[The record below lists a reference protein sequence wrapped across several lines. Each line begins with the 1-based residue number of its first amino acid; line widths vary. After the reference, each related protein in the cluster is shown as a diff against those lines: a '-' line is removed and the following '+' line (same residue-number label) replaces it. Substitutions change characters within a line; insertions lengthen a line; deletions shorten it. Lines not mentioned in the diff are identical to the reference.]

1 MRFVSAFADAASS
14 TFRRGSLPTPSTPY
28 PPFGVRFTVFPLSV
42 PRRARL
48 VLVPAV
54 AAAVVALAALP
65 ASAHVTISPDTAT
78 QGGGDVQLTFRVPN
92 EESNASTTQVQV
104 AFPTDHPI
112 ASVLVQPV
120 AGWTAKIDTTTLPTP
135 IHTDDGDI
143 SQVVSQI
150 TWSGGTIAPGQ
161 YGAFTVLLG
170 QLPSDTSQLAFK
182 AVQTYSN
189 GDVVRWIDLTQPG
202 QPAPDHPAPVLTLTK
217 AADSTGTAASSNTSA
232 GSGTSATANASGPT
246 SDSTARALGIAGLVV
261 GALGLAAA
269 AFALTR
275 RRGTGGAGTSGD
287 ESSI

>member
-1 MRFVSAFADAASS
+1 
-14 TFRRGSLPTPSTPY
+14 
-28 PPFGVRFTVFPLSV
+28 VRFTVFPLSV

-48 VLVPAV
+48 ALVPAV
-54 AAAVVALAALP
+54 AAAVAALAALP

-92 EESNASTTQVQV
+92 EESNASTTELQV

-112 ASVLVQPV
+112 ASVLVQPMP
-120 AGWTAKIDTTTLPTP
+120 GWTAKVDTTTLATP

-143 SQVVSQI
+143 SQVVSEI
-150 TWSGGTIAPGQ
+150 TWSGGSVAPGQ
-161 YGAFTVLLG
+161 YGAFSVLLG
-170 QLPSDTSQLAFK
+170 QLPSNTSQVAFK

-189 GDVVRWIDLTQPG
+189 GDVVRWIDLAQSG

-217 AADSTGTAASSNTSA
+217 AGDSAGTATSSNTAA
-232 GSGTSATANASGPT
+232 GEAASTSTAAAST
-246 SDSTARALGIAGLVV
+246 SDSTARGLGIAGLVV

-275 RRGTGGAGTSGD
+275 RRSAGGAGSSGAGSSGVGSSGD
-287 ESSI
+287 ESS

>member
-1 MRFVSAFADAASS
+1 MYARRRGVTHFSARLVADAVH
-14 TFRRGSLPTPSTPY
+14 PY
-28 PPFGVRFTVFPLSV
+28 LPFGVRFTVFPLSV

-54 AAAVVALAALP
+54 ATAVVALAALP
-65 ASAHVTISPDTAT
+65 ASAHVTISPDTAA

-92 EESNASTTQVQV
+92 EETNASTTQLQV

-112 ASVLVQPV
+112 ASVLVQPMP
-120 AGWTAKIDTTTLPTP
+120 GWTAKVDTATLSTP

-150 TWSGGTIAPGQ
+150 TWSGGSIAPGQ

-170 QLPSDTSQLAFK
+170 QLPSGTSQIAFK
-182 AVQTYSN
+182 SVQTYSN
-189 GDVVRWIDLTQPG
+189 GDVVRWIDLTQAG

-217 AADSTGTAASSNTSA
+217 AGASTDTAASSNTAAS
-232 GSGTSATANASGPT
+232 SGGTTAAAAST
-246 SDSTARALGIAGLVV
+246 SDSTARGLGIGGLVV
-261 GALGLAAA
+261 GVLGLATA

-275 RRGTGGAGTSGD
+275 RRGAGDGSPSGD
-287 ESSI
+287 ESS